1 MVFPNENN
9 KEIKFYQR
17 VILMIMLVFMPV
29 YSVGSDFFLEGFPN
43 APIEIIENGEL
54 DMLDFDD
61 HASLRTVRQEQVSFQ
76 QVVLDLIVDK
86 ISIIDANCNDQIC
99 VNQGPI
105 SNTITPIICLPH
117 KIIIKIESDSK
128 LSEIDSISQ

>member
-86 ISIIDANCNDQIC
+86 ISIINVHELIHALELQQCTIL
-99 VNQGPI
+99 PI
-105 SNTITPIICLPH
+105 FYQLDKT
-117 KIIIKIESDSK
+117 
-128 LSEIDSISQ
+128 LSFIWFCSYLR